1 MAKYP
6 VVVYGASGYT
16 GMLIM
21 DWLIDQQI
29 PFTAVARNAKRV
41 QEMMAQRV
49 VRLESAT
56 YEIVEAEHTV
66 EALAKAFK
74 GAKVVCNTVG
84 PFVNFGLTAVEA
96 ALKAGCHHIDTT
108 GEQGYIRAVRD
119 QFGELYRQAGLLVS
133 PSTAYMYTFA
143 EIAAELALETHGID
157 VLETATLCRGTR
169 FAASGVTVGSTA
181 SIFELFRAEQ
191 CYLWEKKLVPH
202 APGTRRS
209 TSSTRASCSP
219 CSRCRGAAPRCR
231 CTSSTT
237 RACAAACSYVGFY
250 DNNVMQLVHGLG
262 QKWDAEYKNLPR
274 EHQDAV
280 IKQIVDSTTPS
291 MPPRERT
298 TVGAHGGL
306 RDRPRPAR
314 GGARHGARHH
324 ALHLH
329 RRPAGRGRDEAA
341 RRRDQQGRLRLGL
354 QGLRPPLPARLPRAA
369 RPGAGHRHAALSGP
383 TMAIIDFFDR
393 GWRINP
399 DGRRLH
405 PGRPSL
411 QLRRSRRAVLPDRQ
425 RPARRSASRRR
436 PRARSG
442 PPTT

>member
-29 PFTAVARNAKRV
+29 PFTAVARSAKRV

-56 YEIVEAEHTV
+56 YEIIEVDHDV
-66 EALAKAFK
+66 DSLVKAFK

-84 PFVNFGLTAVEA
+84 PFVNFGLTTVEA

-108 GEQGYIRAVRD
+108 GEQSYIRAVRD
-119 QFGELYRQAGLLVS
+119 QFGDLYRQAGLVVA

-143 EIAAELALETHGID
+143 EIASELALETRGVD
-157 VLETATLCRGTR
+157 VLETATLCRGAR

-202 APGTRRS
+202 APGTS
-209 TSSTRASCSP
+209 ANVIDPGFVQPVFSLPWGGTSLPVFYQNDARVHSCS
-219 CSRCRGAAPRCR
+219 
-231 CTSSTT
+231 
-237 RACAAACSYVGFY
+237 SYVGFY

-262 QKWDAEYKNLPR
+262 QKWEAEYKNLPK

-298 TVGAHGGL
+298 TTTRTVDFAI
-306 RDRPRPAR
+306 
-314 GGARHGARHH
+314 
-324 ALHLH
+324 
-329 RRPAGRGRDEAA
+329 GRGQLAA
-341 RRRDQQGRLRLGL
+341 VRATLHGITPYISTGAL
-354 QGLRPPLPARLPRAA
+354 QTAA
-369 RPGAGHRHAALSGP
+369 VMKLLDGETNKVGFASACKAFGHRYLLG
-383 TMAIIDFFDR
+383 FLEQR
-393 GWRINP
+393 GLARATVT
-399 DGRRLH
+399 
-405 PGRPSL
+405 
-411 QLRRSRRAVLPDRQ
+411 QL
-425 RPARRSASRRR
+425 
-436 PRARSG
+436 
-442 PPTT
+442 